1 MIGISSASNWH
12 TAFGCAAL
20 MYLSILV
27 LLWIFRDSLLTQVQ
41 IKAQNQSAGSMLSI
55 MKLPTVWL
63 CFGFFLFSTITLSV
77 VQNFAMTILQT
88 LYSVGVKSATMTLTA
103 YMLCAGVGMLS
114 GGFVAARYPVHSDRV
129 VAICMAMGAVLVAI
143 CGTAWLDNI
152 GAMVILAATG
162 FALGIGG
169 PSRDM
174 MIRKATPKGATGRV
188 YGVVYSGLD
197 VGFAIAPAFF
207 GFFMDHAWYSATLYG
222 SAITLLISVFFAL
235 SVGKRVIAA

>member
-1 MIGISSASNWH
+1 
-12 TAFGCAAL
+12 
-20 MYLSILV
+20 
-27 LLWIFRDSLLTQVQ
+27 
-41 IKAQNQSAGSMLSI
+41 

-63 CFGFFLFSTITLSV
+63 CFGFFLFSTMTLSV
-77 VQNFAMTILQT
+77 VQNFAMTILES
-88 LYSVGVKSATMTLTA
+88 LYTVSVKSATMTLTS

-114 GGFVAARYPVHSDRV
+114 GGFVAAKFPTHSDRV
-129 VAICMAMGAVLVAI
+129 VAICMALGAALVAL
-143 CGTAWLDNI
+143 CGTSWLDNL
-152 GAMVILAATG
+152 GAMVVLAATG